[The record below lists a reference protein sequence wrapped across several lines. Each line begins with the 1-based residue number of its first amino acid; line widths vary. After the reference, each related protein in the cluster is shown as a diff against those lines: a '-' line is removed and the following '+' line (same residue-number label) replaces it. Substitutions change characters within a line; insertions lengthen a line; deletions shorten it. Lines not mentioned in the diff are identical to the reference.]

1 MANTSPTAE
10 SALLAAPPVSATDLI
25 AFPATL
31 PLYAKYTTLAFI
43 ATSTGEDDVGALLVA
58 RFVRLV
64 AFVPISIT
72 AVGRLPEPEPPRLAL
87 PKITRVPDT
96 SNPVGLMEQ
105 RLPLQLAIW
114 VLLVMSVV
122 MTPPVLATRRREKS
136 LDVK

>member
-31 PLYAKYTTLAFI
+31 PLYAKYTTLPFV

-58 RFVRLV
+58 RFARFV

-72 AVGRLPEPEPPRLAL
+72 AVGTVPLPEPPRLAL

-96 SNPVGLMEQ
+96 SVPLGLMEQ
-105 RLPLQLAIW
+105 RLPLQLACW
-114 VLLVMSVV
+114 VLLFLCV
-122 MTPPVLATRRREKS
+122 
-136 LDVK
+136 